1 MEIKKSKSVFFSPA
15 RKTGNILSLFVSSLG
30 YDIEK
35 YNITSYKK
43 RDTSVEFL
51 SSDLAV
57 FAYPVYGGR
66 VPDIMISQLEKMKAN
81 NTPAVIIAVYGNR
94 AYEDALLEMQ
104 NILSEKGFIVT
115 AAAAF
120 IANHSIMNKVAVNR
134 PDEKDNEKIK
144 EFAEIVKNKIKNI
157 TNISDMLKLN
167 LPGNFPYREYNGIPL
182 KPKGDSKCT
191 SCGACVQNCPV
202 NAIPADN
209 PRKTDK
215 TKCITC
221 MGCAAICPQNARH
234 LNKILHAFS
243 EIPFKKKYG
252 ARKEP
257 KRFSL

>member
-1 MEIKKSKSVFFSPA
+1 MEILKSKSVFFSPA
-15 RKTGNILSLFVSSLG
+15 RKTGDITSLFVSSLG
-30 YDIEK
+30 YEIEK

-43 RDTSVEFL
+43 RDTAVNF
-51 SSDLAV
+51 SSNDLAV

-66 VPDIMISQLEKMKAN
+66 VPDIMVKQLDKMKAD

-104 NILSEKGFIVT
+104 NLAKDKGFIVI

-120 IANHSIMNKVAVNR
+120 IANHSIMTEVAVNR
-134 PDEKDNEKIK
+134 PDDKKKKKIK
-144 EFAEIVKNKIKNI
+144 DFAAAVKEKIKNI
-157 TNISDMLKLN
+157 EDIKNIEYLQ
-167 LPGNFPYREYNGIPL
+167 LPGDYPYRKYNGIPL
-182 KPKGDSKCT
+182 KPTGDSKCT
-191 SCGACVQNCPV
+191 ACGACVQNCPV
-202 NAIPADN
+202 NAIVAEN

-221 MGCAAICPQNARH
+221 MGCAAICPQGARH
-234 LNKILHAFS
+234 LNKILHFLS

-257 KRFSL
+257 DIFV

>member
-15 RKTGNILSLFVSSLG
+15 RKTGDITSLFVSSLG

-35 YNITSYKK
+35 YNITIYKK
-43 RDTSVEFL
+43 RDTSVEFS

-120 IANHSIMNKVAVNR
+120 IANHSIMTKVAVNR
-134 PDEKDNEKIK
+134 PDNKDNEKIK
-144 EFAEIVKNKIKNI
+144 DFAEKVKNKLKNI
-157 TNISDMLKLN
+157 DNILDIEKLN

-182 KPKGDSKCT
+182 KPKGNSKCT
-191 SCGACVQNCPV
+191 ACGVCVQNCPV
-202 NAIPADN
+202 NAIMAEN

-215 TKCITC
+215 TKCISC

-234 LNKILHAFS
+234 LNKILHVLS
-243 EIPFKKKYG
+243 EIPFKKKHG

-257 KRFSL
+257 DIFV

>member
-1 MEIKKSKSVFFSPA
+1 MDIQKSKSIFFSPA

-30 YDIEK
+30 YDAEK

-43 RDTSVEFL
+43 RDISVEF
-51 SSDLAV
+51 SSNEIAV
-57 FAYPVYGGR
+57 FAYPVYGDR
-66 VPDIMISQLEKMKAN
+66 VPYIMAEQLKKMKAD

-104 NILSEKGFIVT
+104 NILSEKGFIVI

-120 IANHSIMNKVAVNR
+120 IANHSIMTKVAVNR

-144 EFAEIVKNKIKNI
+144 DFADKVKNKIKNI
-157 TNISDMLKLN
+157 NNISNEKKLN
-167 LPGNFPYREYNGIPL
+167 LYGSFPYREYNGIPL

-191 SCGACVQNCPV
+191 ACGACVQNCPV
-202 NAIPADN
+202 NAIMAEN
-209 PRKTDK
+209 PKVTDK

-234 LNKILHAFS
+234 LNKILHFLS
-243 EIPFKKKYG
+243 EIPFKKKHG

-257 KRFSL
+257 DIFI

>member
-15 RKTGNILSLFVSSLG
+15 RKTGDITSLFVSSLG
-30 YDIEK
+30 YDTEK

-43 RDTSVEFL
+43 RDTSVEF
-51 SSDLAV
+51 SSNDLAV

-66 VPDIMISQLEKMKAN
+66 VPDIMIKQLEKITSD

-104 NILSEKGFIVT
+104 NILSEKGFIVI

-120 IANHSIMNKVAVNR
+120 IANHSIMTKVAVNR
-134 PDEKDNEKIK
+134 PDNKDILET
-144 EFAEIVKNKIKNI
+144 E
-157 TNISDMLKLN
+157 KLN
-167 LPGNFPYREYNGIPL
+167 LPGDFPYREYNGIPL
-182 KPKGDSKCT
+182 KPTGDSKCT
-191 SCGACVQNCPV
+191 ACGACVQNCPV
-202 NAIPADN
+202 NAIPAEN

-234 LNKILHAFS
+234 LNKILHFLS

-257 KRFSL
+257 DIFV

>member
-1 MEIKKSKSVFFSPA
+1 MEILKSKSVFFSPA
-15 RKTGNILSLFVSSLG
+15 RKTGEIVSHFVSYLG
-30 YDIEK
+30 YDAEK

-43 RDTSVEFL
+43 RDTSVNF
-51 SSDLAV
+51 SSNDLAV

-66 VPDIMISQLEKMKAN
+66 VPDIMVKQLDKMKAD

-104 NILSEKGFIVT
+104 NLAKDKGFIVI

-120 IANHSIMNKVAVNR
+120 IANHSIMTEVAVNR
-134 PDEKDNEKIK
+134 PDDKDKEKIK
-144 EFAEIVKNKIKNI
+144 DFAAAVKEKIKNI
-157 TNISDMLKLN
+157 EDIKNIEYLQ
-167 LPGNFPYREYNGIPL
+167 LPGDYPYRKYNGIPL
-182 KPKGDSKCT
+182 KPTGDSKCT
-191 SCGACVQNCPV
+191 ACGACVQNCPV
-202 NAIPADN
+202 NAIMAEN

-234 LNKILHAFS
+234 LNKILHFLS

-257 KRFSL
+257 DIFV

>member
-1 MEIKKSKSVFFSPA
+1 MEISKSKSVFFSPA
-15 RKTGNILSLFVSSLG
+15 RKTGDITSLFVSSLV
-30 YDIEK
+30 YEIEK

-43 RDTSVEFL
+43 RDTAVNFL
-51 SSDLAV
+51 SNDLAV

-66 VPDIMISQLEKMKAN
+66 VPDIMIKQLEKMKSN

-104 NILSEKGFIVT
+104 NILSEKGFIVI

-120 IANHSIMNKVAVNR
+120 IANHSIMTKVAVNR
-134 PDEKDNEKIK
+134 PDAQDNEKIK
-144 EFAEIVKNKIKNI
+144 DFAERVKNKLKNI
-157 TNISDMLKLN
+157 ENILDIEKLN

-182 KPKGDSKCT
+182 KPTGDSKCT
-191 SCGACVQNCPV
+191 SCCACVQNCPV
-202 NAIPADN
+202 NAIMAEN

-234 LNKILHAFS
+234 LNKILHFLS

-257 KRFSL
+257 DIFV

>member
-1 MEIKKSKSVFFSPA
+1 MEILKSKSIFFSPA
-15 RKTGNILSLFVSSLG
+15 RKTGDITSLFVSSLG

-43 RDTSVEFL
+43 RDTSVEF
-51 SSDLAV
+51 SSNDLAV

-66 VPDIMISQLEKMKAN
+66 VPEIMVKQLDKMKAD

-104 NILSEKGFIVT
+104 NLAKDKGFIVI

-120 IANHSIMNKVAVNR
+120 IANHSIMTEVAVNR
-134 PDEKDNEKIK
+134 PDDKDKEKIK
-144 EFAEIVKNKIKNI
+144 DFAAAVKEKIKKIEDIKNI
-157 TNISDMLKLN
+157 EHLQ
-167 LPGNFPYREYNGIPL
+167 LPGDYPYRKYNGIPL
-182 KPKGDSKCT
+182 KPTGDSKCT
-191 SCGACVQNCPV
+191 ACGACVQNCPV
-202 NAIPADN
+202 NAIVAEN

-221 MGCAAICPQNARH
+221 MGCAAICPQDARH
-234 LNKILHAFS
+234 LNKILHFLS

-257 KRFSL
+257 DIFV

>member
-1 MEIKKSKSVFFSPA
+1 MEISKSKAVFFSPA
-15 RKTGNILSLFVSSLG
+15 RKTGDIVSLFVSSLG
-30 YDIEK
+30 YGSEK

-43 RDTSVEFL
+43 RDTSVEF
-51 SSDLAV
+51 SSNDLAV

-66 VPDIMISQLEKMKAN
+66 VPDIMAAQLEKMKAD

-104 NILSEKGFIVT
+104 NLLSEKGFIVIG
-115 AAAAF
+115 AAAF
-120 IANHSIMNKVAVNR
+120 IANHSIMTEVAVNR
-134 PDEKDNEKIK
+134 PDEKDCEKIK
-144 EFAEIVKNKIKNI
+144 EFAEKIKDKIN
-157 TNISDMLKLN
+157 NISNILDMQKLK

-182 KPKGDSKCT
+182 KPTGDSKCT
-191 SCGACVQNCPV
+191 ACGACVQNCPV
-202 NAIPADN
+202 NAIPAEN

-215 TKCITC
+215 TICITC

-234 LNKILHAFS
+234 LNKILHFLS

-257 KRFSL
+257 EIFI

>member
-1 MEIKKSKSVFFSPA
+1 MEILKSKSVFFSPA
-15 RKTGNILSLFVSSLG
+15 RKTGDITSLFVSSLG
-30 YDIEK
+30 YEIEK

-43 RDTSVEFL
+43 RDTAVNF
-51 SSDLAV
+51 SSNDLAV

-66 VPDIMISQLEKMKAN
+66 VPDIMVKQLDKMKAD

-104 NILSEKGFIVT
+104 NLAKDKGFIVI

-120 IANHSIMNKVAVNR
+120 IANHSIMTEVAVNR
-134 PDEKDNEKIK
+134 PDDKDKEKIK
-144 EFAEIVKNKIKNI
+144 DFAAAVKEKIKNI
-157 TNISDMLKLN
+157 EDIKNIEYLQ
-167 LPGNFPYREYNGIPL
+167 LPGDYPYRKYNGIPL
-182 KPKGDSKCT
+182 KPTGDSKCT
-191 SCGACVQNCPV
+191 ACGACVQNCPV
-202 NAIPADN
+202 NAIVAEN

-221 MGCAAICPQNARH
+221 MGCAAICPQGARH
-234 LNKILHAFS
+234 LNKILHFLS

-257 KRFSL
+257 DIFV